1 MGKQRAGSQVER
13 AVADVE
19 EIRVP
24 VELVVRNPDRLLAL
38 GERDDVLDVV
48 GITAGLD
55 ELKRRLVPLFVR
67 QRGVLD
73 PQGVAEILDSPN
85 STGAIVHSPATTVP
99 VDELLPILDV
109 LDAVTYLSSQSAS
122 EPDVVQRHGPPQ
134 VEQTVAVG
142 FTRGCQWRD
151 VDGRFVAMPAVE
163 VLGCPAPVGR
173 VDRVLEIRPMR
184 LPFFTAQ
191 TALHCEFTD
200 ERLLPGPAQPDECA
214 DQGHV
219 GPRVVALEDVGLA
232 SPEDVE
238 VRAYPVP
245 EFDDLRCGCR
255 WRRWRVRPRCAV
267 RCRLPRRP
275 RARPLGFNA
284 GDKFVEFILPWLDG
298 SRKPETKGMTGN
310 REVATSPID
319 LDAPG
324 AFAFGNLTVDQNM
337 DTGSRYA

>member
-1 MGKQRAGSQVER
+1 
-13 AVADVE
+13 
-19 EIRVP
+19 
-24 VELVVRNPDRLLAL
+24 
-38 GERDDVLDVV
+38 
-48 GITAGLD
+48 
-55 ELKRRLVPLFVR
+55 
-67 QRGVLD
+67 
-73 PQGVAEILDSPN
+73 
-85 STGAIVHSPATTVP
+85 
-99 VDELLPILDV
+99 
-109 LDAVTYLSSQSAS
+109 
-122 EPDVVQRHGPPQ
+122 
-134 VEQTVAVG
+134 
-142 FTRGCQWRD
+142 
-151 VDGRFVAMPAVE
+151 
-163 VLGCPAPVGR
+163 
-173 VDRVLEIRPMR
+173 MR